1 MPRQQVL
8 TNAKRARPRRD
19 SSAAAQEVA
28 VTGDEPPATVDSD
41 THRMLASPQL
51 SRSIVLDASPRSL
64 RTLVDVTVEPFS
76 LLTVAGVRVE
86 IASST
91 QAAVRDAITTQLAGP
106 TDDELSSEAAAKL
119 LGVSRSTVT
128 RLLDTGTIPCRV
140 TAGGHRRVS
149 RAELAGYLRIDLDRR
164 QFQLG
169 ALDLSP
175 TAIARHGRGASQ
187 SELQAREQRTPTVAL
202 PSELGIEPQVK
213 FTETMMPRGRPI
225 FVPDRLWRLPTH
237 EAFARVDLPPS
248 VHWSPPSSTFDLGDR
263 RSRGLCYEVV
273 LQEGMPADLLRY
285 IDGHLLTDLWSELV
299 LPRAVRAAWN
309 DLMGEV

>member
-8 TNAKRARPRRD
+8 TNAKQERPRRD
-19 SSAAAQEVA
+19 SSAAAQEIA

-51 SRSIVLDASPRSL
+51 SRSIVLDASPSSL

-128 RLLDTGTIPCRV
+128 RLLDAGTIPCRV

-149 RAELAGYLRIDLDRR
+149 RAELAGYLRIEIDRR
-164 QFQLG
+164 ELRLG
-169 ALDLSP
+169 AFEGSVNAD
-175 TAIARHGRGASQ
+175 RHQPQYSAGQTDQGQHRRGD
-187 SELQAREQRTPTVAL
+187 
-202 PSELGIEPQVK
+202 IC
-213 FTETMMPRGRPI
+213 FTEHQLARAPHF
-225 FVPDRLWRLPTH
+225 FVADRLWRLDTRD
-237 EAFARVDLPPS
+237 AFATVRLPRWLD
-248 VHWSPPSSTFDLGDR
+248 WSPPIQEYPLADR
-263 RSRGLCYEVV
+263 HRRRRCYEVV
-273 LQEGMPADLLRY
+273 LREGSPDDLMRY
-285 IDGHLLTDLWSELV
+285 LDGALLIDLWNDLV
-299 LPRAVRAAWN
+299 LPHAIRNEWQPVIAAARS
-309 DLMGEV
+309 